1 MKDVFWSLF
10 GMASVAE
17 VAGRGW
23 HFSPYPIPFPFGE
36 KAGLMLL
43 LLIVQQAID
52 PHFFLASSLPHTSL
66 PSAYEL

>member
-36 KAGLMLL
+36 KSRIDALAVNSAAGNRSPLL
-43 LLIVQQAID
+43 
-52 PHFFLASSLPHTSL
+52 SSFIPPSHLPAFSL
-66 PSAYEL
+66 